1 MKKFIHEE
9 NLKLF
14 RKELAETTDP
24 EKRRVLLKLLAEEKA
39 DDEQPGLAKRY
50 PATKAAPNFEIDQCN
65 WVKPNASMRHGT
77 PHYPMPPDQH
87 ERPDLVGQGSVNR
100 STERL

>member
-24 EKRRVLLKLLAEEKA
+24 EKRRVLLKLLTEEKA
-39 DDEQPGLAKRY
+39 DDEQPGLGQ
-50 PATKAAPNFEIDQCN
+50 TLSGDQ
-65 WVKPNASMRHGT
+65 G
-77 PHYPMPPDQH
+77 
-87 ERPDLVGQGSVNR
+87 RPQF
-100 STERL
+100 